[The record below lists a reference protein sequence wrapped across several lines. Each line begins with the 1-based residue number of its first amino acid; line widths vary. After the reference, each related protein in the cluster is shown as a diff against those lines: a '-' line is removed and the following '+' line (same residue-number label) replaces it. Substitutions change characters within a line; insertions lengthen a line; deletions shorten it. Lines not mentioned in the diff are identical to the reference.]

1 MFNAPFHRP
10 QELSRHRLIRPE
22 RHHYPSTTPVI
33 RAKRARADQGEMQMD
48 RRGIFKVLAATLLAV
63 PFVNRK
69 AAAAE
74 GDKKTHKLAIHVD
87 QNDADVMKLAL
98 NNSRNAFELYK
109 AKGEELA
116 VEIVAY
122 SQGLH
127 MLRDDTSPV
136 KDRIKSM
143 AADMPKLAFSACG
156 NTRAGMAKNES
167 KVIPLLAQAKEV
179 PAGVVRLVELQEA
192 GWSYIRP

>member
-1 MFNAPFHRP
+1 MRP
-10 QELSRHRLIRPE
+10 SIDPKGYPDTGRSAPE
-22 RHHYPSTTPVI
+22 RHHCPSTTPVI
-33 RAKRARADQGEMQMD
+33 RAKGARADQGEMQMD
-48 RRGIFKVLAATLLAV
+48 RRGIFKVMAATLLAV

-136 KDRIKSM
+136 KNEIRELR
-143 AADMPKLAFSACG
+143 KLVPQVAFGACN
-156 NTRAGMAKNES
+156 NTKNAMEKRAGKPVPIIAEAT
-167 KVIPLLAQAKEV
+167 IG
-179 PAGVVRLVELQEA
+179 PAGIVRLGGL
-192 GWSYIRP
+192 